1 MMLWLHLF
9 NSESR
14 LLSAGVS
21 DLTIG
26 GISLAYLFSKACN
39 PVSIFIILSG
49 YGLRISFLSGRLSIK
64 NITKRLCYLYC
75 FYWVTLA
82 LFVTIGAFISP
93 DRYPKGVSELIL
105 NITSYSSSYNGETW
119 FLFPYFCLNLTCL
132 FLFKLQDKI
141 GNIATLIAS
150 GLLYGIACY
159 IISRYIVLTQ
169 TYDSVLSHIV
179 TYLSFYFPFYLGSF
193 MGDLWGEETRRE
205 EKRSNTIYYVLIV
218 VVFLLRIFLS
228 SAVFTPFTSML
239 LILLIAQI
247 RPIRPF
253 HRFFSFLGKY
263 SMPIWLI
270 HSYFCYYLFSEF
282 IYGLQYPIAIFIAL
296 VSISLA
302 VAILLK
308 KATDMLFQNKFSAY
322 KKQK

>member
-1 MMLWLHLF
+1 MTTYNLQISKEHSQIIKGVAILMMLWLHLF

-205 EKRSNTIYYVLIV
+205 EKRREEKQHYILRADSCSFSTQNISIFSSVHAFYLHVAYIINCPNPSNT
-218 VVFLLRIFLS
+218 
-228 SAVFTPFTSML
+228 T
-239 LILLIAQI
+239 
-247 RPIRPF
+247 
-253 HRFFSFLGKY
+253 
-263 SMPIWLI
+263 
-270 HSYFCYYLFSEF
+270 
-282 IYGLQYPIAIFIAL
+282 
-296 VSISLA
+296 IS
-302 VAILLK
+302 
-308 KATDMLFQNKFSAY
+308 
-322 KKQK
+322 